1 MLASLPFAWSDL
13 YRSAQEKAYTLQVR
27 WLTPR
32 NVRDANPMTSKDLLS
47 SPSLVRGS
55 SSGEIHSESY
65 IPAPLQLV
73 SVKVCPMM
81 RVKVMNAFMQRNI
94 VQIEAIDH
102 NCENCAP
109 SPQSA

>member
-13 YRSAQEKAYTLQVR
+13 YRNAQEKAYALHVC

-32 NVRDANPMTSKDLLS
+32 NVKNSIPTTSNDLLC
-47 SPSLVRGS
+47 SPYLVYER

-73 SVKVCPMM
+73 SVTVCPMM
-81 RVKVMNAFMQRNI
+81 RVKVINAFIQRNI

-102 NCENCAP
+102 NCAKCPP
-109 SPQSA
+109 SPQFA